1 MRYDWD
7 SDFCAE
13 GLQGLIQRHGRI
25 PYSEYSGVVV
35 CFGHASI
42 TVTLE
47 RHSHWI
53 PSVERHSADG
63 MDEALGKSLLLT
75 YC

>member
-1 MRYDWD
+1 VRKGYR
-7 SDFCAE
+7 
-13 GLQGLIQRHGRI
+13 GLSSATVAFLTESLGLVLCQ
-25 PYSEYSGVVV
+25 EYSGVVV

-53 PSVERHSADG
+53 PSVGRHSADG
-63 MDEALGKSLLLT
+63 MDEALG
-75 YC
+75 

>member
-1 MRYDWD
+1 
-7 SDFCAE
+7 
-13 GLQGLIQRHGRI
+13 
-25 PYSEYSGVVV
+25 VV

-53 PSVERHSADG
+53 PSVGRHSADG
-63 MDEALGKSLLLT
+63 MDEALEPVLQS
-75 YC
+75 